1 MGDTS
6 LGGIPNWKR
15 GLNCSQHQT
24 DWKRGTDAATAPSP
38 VDLRPPSLFCIR
50 KHTKAHFL
58 LASRVPTGETLLQA
72 ARVRPNNQS
81 GFAQGCIEGGGDVGH
96 TLLLRGS
103 ALGDCGLRS
112 AENLAQFLGAGSRS
126 GEVWVLVGCLG
137 LVIFL
142 CVIDVCL
149 IVLWNLSD
157 PRFHC
162 NRFGTRRDRRCEYLP
177 VFSESQRRCC
187 WLGRWWARASPGEW
201 AGGRTALPLACRG
214 EGSSFWRWRL

>member
-1 MGDTS
+1 M
-6 LGGIPNWKR
+6 
-15 GLNCSQHQT
+15 
-24 DWKRGTDAATAPSP
+24 
-38 VDLRPPSLFCIR
+38 
-50 KHTKAHFL
+50 
-58 LASRVPTGETLLQA
+58 
-72 ARVRPNNQS
+72 
-81 GFAQGCIEGGGDVGH
+81 GH

-177 VFSESQRRCC
+177 VFSESQWRCC
-187 WLGRWWARASPGEW
+187 WLGRWWARAAPGSGRVEGRPCPW
-201 AGGRTALPLACRG
+201 PAEGRGARFGGGGPKLSSWKDFLGGLAHSYLTKGTCHAGFHPHLLGPPWTSRPSRGFPARTGAAPAGVRFCSELAANEQPALLSCG
-214 EGSSFWRWRL
+214 

>member
-1 MGDTS
+1 MLSAPDRLEAGD
-6 LGGIPNWKR
+6 R
-15 GLNCSQHQT
+15 CS
-24 DWKRGTDAATAPSP
+24 DCPLPSGPAPTQPILHKETHKGPFSP
-38 VDLRPPSLFCIR
+38 GFP
-50 KHTKAHFL
+50 
-58 LASRVPTGETLLQA
+58 VPTGETLLQA

-81 GFAQGCIEGGGDVGH
+81 GFAQGCMEGGGDVGH

-142 CVIDVCL
+142 CIIDVCL

-187 WLGRWWARASPGEW
+187 WLGRWWARAAPREW

-214 EGSSFWRWRL
+214 EGSPLWRWRL